1 MNLKTLINLLR
12 FLYIFQ
18 IILFLIITILISVQK
33 AKVEWM
39 NLSYSSLFNSFLII
53 LIIMIFFP
61 FLFLII
67 TLFKKTFYCF
77 SLLLKITIALFV
89 IKILSSFGLLTIFF
103 ININNFELYI
113 KYCPFNF
120 KEADLYALFPN
131 LNTSNAHNNI
141 NLEELMNKCN
151 NKRCFEF
158 QEKYYLCNY
167 NCEKKL
173 GKENNIKCRAINNE
187 NNEDFS
193 NILKSY
199 INLCNFYTYFYQCNA
214 GIKPKKYKLKDNYI
228 CPKYNNDLISL
239 KILITVNAQ
248 FPIYIFIFHI
258 IFYKEILKRIV
269 IQGIQSPR
277 DNNSEKTIDTLNN
290 KNKSSFKKEKT
301 EVIIIEKEF
310 NEIIKVI
317 SKDKIIKRNKNDKI
331 FKNKLFLDSK
341 EEKSKEFNKFFPKN
355 LNFDGTNKNNRLLTE
370 NNEKKKEDK
379 NEEKKVNC
387 IIIRK

>member
-158 QEKYYLCNY
+158 QEKSYLCNY

-173 GKENNIKCRAINNE
+173 
-187 NNEDFS
+187 
-193 NILKSY
+193 
-199 INLCNFYTYFYQCNA
+199 
-214 GIKPKKYKLKDNYI
+214 
-228 CPKYNNDLISL
+228 
-239 KILITVNAQ
+239 
-248 FPIYIFIFHI
+248 IF
-258 IFYKEILKRIV
+258 
-269 IQGIQSPR
+269 
-277 DNNSEKTIDTLNN
+277 
-290 KNKSSFKKEKT
+290 
-301 EVIIIEKEF
+301 
-310 NEIIKVI
+310 
-317 SKDKIIKRNKNDKI
+317 
-331 FKNKLFLDSK
+331 
-341 EEKSKEFNKFFPKN
+341 
-355 LNFDGTNKNNRLLTE
+355 
-370 NNEKKKEDK
+370 
-379 NEEKKVNC
+379 
-387 IIIRK
+387 